1 MRVRRG
7 EDREEFVMRDRETTQ
22 RRWPWRAAIV
32 AGLALA
38 ALMAARASAS
48 SPVAVNIKEFTFAP
62 ATLTVPVGTT
72 VMWTNHDEE
81 PHTVASATG
90 AFRSAGLSNE
100 DTFSQTFT
108 HPGTYQYFC
117 ALHPH
122 MKATVI
128 VK

>member
-1 MRVRRG
+1 
-7 EDREEFVMRDRETTQ
+7 MRDRKTTQ

-32 AGLALA
+32 AGLALV

-48 SPVAVNIKEFTFAP
+48 SPVAVGIKEFTFAP
-62 ATLTVPVGTT
+62 ATLTVPVDTT
-72 VMWTNHDEE
+72 VTWTNHDEE
-81 PHTVASATG
+81 PHTVTSATG

-100 DTFSQTFT
+100 EAFSQTFT

>member
-1 MRVRRG
+1 MKDRRT
-7 EDREEFVMRDRETTQ
+7 ERW
-22 RRWPWRAAIV
+22 WPWRAAIV
-32 AGLALA
+32 AGLVLA
-38 ALMAARASAS
+38 ALTTAHAAA
-48 SPVAVNIKEFTFAP
+48 PTPKAVGIEEFAFAP

-72 VMWTNHDEE
+72 VTWTNHDEE
-81 PHTVASATG
+81 PHTVTSATG

-100 DTFSQTFT
+100 ETFSQTFT
-108 HPGTYQYFC
+108 DRGTYQYFC

>member
-1 MRVRRG
+1 MRGRK
-7 EDREEFVMRDRETTQ
+7 TTQ
-22 RRWPWRAAIV
+22 RWPWRAAIV
-32 AGLALA
+32 AGLALV
-38 ALMAARASAS
+38 ALTTAHASAS
-48 SPVAVNIKEFTFAP
+48 SPVAVGIKEFTFEP

-72 VMWTNHDEE
+72 VTWTNHDEE
-81 PHTVASATG
+81 PHTVTSATG

-122 MKATVI
+122 MKATVV